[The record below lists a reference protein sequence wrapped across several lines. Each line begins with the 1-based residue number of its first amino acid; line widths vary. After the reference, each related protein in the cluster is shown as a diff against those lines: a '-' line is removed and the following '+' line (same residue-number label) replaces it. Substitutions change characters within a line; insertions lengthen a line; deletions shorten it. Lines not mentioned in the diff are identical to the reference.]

1 MKKTSILLPLIIAL
15 LFFAG
20 CTPSIKDMGLP
31 YAKPYQVVMTHEE
44 IIEEAGD
51 RTIGRWSIMADEA
64 SDFEEF
70 AQTAIQAVRDLY
82 QRYHKDY
89 TRVALVPSDKLRQGV
104 VLHAS
109 ASYAADG
116 KGALGLT
123 GSAPAT
129 EGYWK
134 VRAADRQITEQ
145 EAAIAELWV
154 EKIDDFPNPDPLSS
168 CSYDAEALRQY
179 IADTL
184 QIPYS
189 EAQLPYLQMT
199 EYEVDDEPM

>member
-1 MKKTSILLPLIIAL
+1 MKKIIMLLLSTITL

-20 CTPSIKDMGLP
+20 CTTSIKDMELP
-31 YAKPYQVVMTHEE
+31 CAKPYQVVMTYEE

-51 RTIGRWSIMADEA
+51 RTIGRWSITADEA

-70 AQTAIQAVRDLY
+70 AQTTIQAVRELY

-89 TRVALVPSDKLRQGV
+89 TSVVLVPSDKLEQGV
-104 VLHAS
+104 VRYAS

-116 KGALGLT
+116 KGAFGLT

-129 EGYWK
+129 EGYWT
-134 VRAADRQITEQ
+134 VRAADRQITEE